1 MLKVSWFSHQNV
13 NIHYILY
20 TKYNAQY
27 YAKYNIKCN
36 SYTLTYTFFS
46 TEKPRVFS
54 LKPSNITQVVK
65 WKANFVKWWCKLGWK
80 KPTPRPRKK
89 KKHAQAHAQGSWNLT
104 RFSRTSWTFAGGFF
118 QNIRSHFTSSKVFF
132 SEVAWNKLTKKWRS
146 EVVANTHDDMHC
158 FSWRWVMFHM
168 YLLAV
173 SVHVVELS
181 WCKHTNTLCKYWYIK
196 YAVFGRADWFKG
208 TEENIRLFLANAS
221 RRTIQ

>member
-89 KKHAQAHAQGSWNLT
+89 KKTCTG
-104 RFSRTSWTFAGGFF
+104 SRTGVMKPDEVFKDIMDFCRWIFSKHPFSFHKQQGFF
-118 QNIRSHFTSSKVFF
+118 LRSCMKQID
-132 SEVAWNKLTKKWRS
+132 KKWRS